1 MPETSRIHRK
11 KPLSME
17 EVVELFIKDLRLAAG
32 LNTQCVF
39 RAWDKASGAERYTV
53 RRFFRGGK
61 LYITLNS
68 SALRSMLFLQRAA
81 LTDKINILL
90 RQDPLFTTDDPKVP
104 FVKEI
109 ILK

>member
-11 KPLSME
+11 HPLSME
-17 EVVELFIKDLRLAAG
+17 EVVDMFIRDLKLSTG

-39 RAWDKASGAERYTV
+39 RAWDNASGAANYTV
-53 RRFFRGGK
+53 RRFFRDGK

-68 SALRSMLFLQRAA
+68 SALRSMLFLQKAA
-81 LTDKINILL
+81 LVDKMNILL
-90 RQDPLFTTDDPKVP
+90 NQDPLFTKDDKRASY
-104 FVKEI
+104 VKEI

>member
-1 MPETSRIHRK
+1 
-11 KPLSME
+11 ME
-17 EVVELFIKDLRLAAG
+17 EVVDLFIRDLKLSTG

-39 RAWDKASGAERYTV
+39 RAWDNASGAGRYTI

-68 SALRSMLFLQRAA
+68 SAVRSMLFLQRAA
-81 LTDKINILL
+81 LVDKINVLL
-90 RQDPLFTTDDPKVP
+90 DQDPLFTKDDKRASYVT
-104 FVKEI
+104 EI

>member
-1 MPETSRIHRK
+1 
-11 KPLSME
+11 ME
-17 EVVELFIKDLRLAAG
+17 EVVDLFIRDLKLSTG

-39 RAWDKASGAERYTV
+39 RAWDEASGAEKYTV
-53 RRFFRGGK
+53 RRFFRDGK

-81 LTDKINILL
+81 LVDKINILL
-90 RQDPLFTTDDPKVP
+90 NQDPLFTKDDKRASYVQ
-104 FVKEI
+104 EI

>member
-1 MPETSRIHRK
+1 
-11 KPLSME
+11 ME
-17 EVVELFIKDLRLAAG
+17 EVVELFIKDLRLSAG
-32 LNTQCVF
+32 LNAQCVF

-68 SALRSMLFLQRAA
+68 SALRNMLFLQRAA

-90 RQDPLFTTDDPKVP
+90 RQDPLFTKNDPKAP
-104 FVKEI
+104 LVKEI

>member
-17 EVVELFIKDLRLAAG
+17 EVVDMFIRDLKLSTG

-39 RAWDKASGAERYTV
+39 RAWDNASGAGRYTI

-68 SALRSMLFLQRAA
+68 SAVRSMLYLQRAA
-81 LTDKINILL
+81 LVDKINILL
-90 RQDPLFTTDDPKVP
+90 SQDPLFTKDDKRASYVD
-104 FVKEI
+104 EI

>member
-1 MPETSRIHRK
+1 
-11 KPLSME
+11 ME
-17 EVVELFIKDLRLAAG
+17 EVVDLFIKDLKLSTG

-39 RAWDKASGAERYTV
+39 RAWDSASGAARYTV
-53 RRFFRGGK
+53 RRFFRDGK

-81 LTDKINILL
+81 LVDKINVLL
-90 RQDPLFTTDDPKVP
+90 SQDPLFTKDDKRASY
-104 FVKEI
+104 VKEI

>member
-17 EVVELFIKDLRLAAG
+17 EVVELFIKDLKLCAG

-39 RAWDKASGAERYTV
+39 RAWDEASGAGNYTI
-53 RRFFRGGK
+53 RRFFRDGK

-81 LTDKINILL
+81 LVDKINILL
-90 RQDPLFTTDDPKVP
+90 NQDPLFTRDDKRASYVQ
-104 FVKEI
+104 EI